1 MRLPRLRTFALGLVL
16 VAPALAPALAGASA
30 SCVAAA
36 SGRPHAA
43 LVVDTGARTTTYCVA
58 LDAARVSGIR
68 LIQLASAQYAL
79 SYHLGFGSQAVCQ
92 LDGVGPSGGDCFS
105 AYPDFWGYWHGASGG
120 GWSWAGSGA
129 ASASVGDGSVEG
141 WSFGTGDS
149 GTTHPAPPSLAFS
162 EVCDVSPPSPSPVPP
177 SSPRPSPAGGGKP
190 GEGPAGS
197 GGGAGEASPSPGG
210 GGVAGALV
218 SPRPSSGATPTP
230 SSSDRPTR
238 EIIRA
243 VATSGTAP
251 SSGGPPVG
259 AVAVAAAVIA
269 LGAAGALT
277 LRRRQRQ
284 ERT

>member
-1 MRLPRLRTFALGLVL
+1 MLTRPRAFALALVL
-16 VAPALAPALAGASA
+16 VAPALVPALFGAGASCA
-30 SCVAAA
+30 AAA

-58 LDAARVSGIR
+58 LDSASVSGIR
-68 LIQLASAQYAL
+68 LIQLASAQYGL

-105 AYPDFWGYWHGASGG
+105 AYPDFWGYWHGAPGG

-149 GTTHPAPPSLAFS
+149 GTTHPAPPSLGFS
-162 EVCDVSPPSPSPVPP
+162 EVCDVSTPSPSPAPAP
-177 SSPRPSPAGGGKP
+177 SPRPSPAGGGNA
-190 GEGPAGS
+190 GGGPTGS
-197 GGGAGEASPSPGG
+197 GVGAGEGSPSPGG
-210 GGVAGALV
+210 GGLAGAHA
-218 SPRPSSGATPTP
+218 SPRPSSEVTPTP
-230 SSSDRPTR
+230 SSSDSSSR

-259 AVAVAAAVIA
+259 ALVVAGAIVA
-269 LGAAGALT
+269 LGAAGTLT

-284 ERT
+284 DRA